1 MNLLGC
7 LLTWLLGVMDTVT
20 DKILNWP
27 FSCSWSG
34 RRIKYKVQG
43 TEISL
48 ILMVR
53 KDRQLGGVGC
63 VKAMEK
69 PGETLGV
76 QR

>member
-7 LLTWLLGVMDTVT
+7 SLTWLLGVMDTVT
-20 DKILNWP
+20 DKILTWP

-53 KDRQLGGVGC
+53 KDRQLDGVGC

-69 PGETLGV
+69 PRETLGV